1 VNNKEFL
8 PLSKTYREYSIDVSE
23 QRASE
28 FLEEM
33 KRRRIVRDF
42 SNRPVPRGIIE
53 NCLRAAATAPSG
65 ANIQPWHFVVVSA
78 PSVKH
83 QIHEEAEKIEREF
96 YTSKA
101 TQKWVEA
108 LKALHTGPS
117 KPFLKTAPYLIVIFS
132 ELYGLLQNG
141 EKEKYYYVKESI
153 GIATGML
160 ITALHHA
167 GLVSLTYTP
176 YKMGF
181 LNKIL
186 SRPTNEKPFMILVT
200 GYPADEAVVPNITRK
215 PFEEITS
222 FV

>member
-1 VNNKEFL
+1 
-8 PLSKTYREYSIDVSE
+8 
-23 QRASE
+23 
-28 FLEEM
+28 M
-33 KRRRIVRDF
+33 RDF

-53 NCLRAAATAPSG
+53 NCLRTAATAPSG
-65 ANIQPWHFVVVSA
+65 ANIQPWHFVVVSV

-83 QIHEEAEKIEREF
+83 QIHEEAEKIEHEF
-96 YTSKA
+96 YTSEA

-117 KPFLKTAPYLIVIFS
+117 KPFLETAPYLIVIFA
-132 ELYGLLQNG
+132 ELYGLLTNG

-153 GIATGML
+153 GIAAGML

-186 SRPTNEKPFMILVT
+186 SRPANEKPFMILVT
-200 GYPADEAVVPNITRK
+200 GYPADGAVVPNIRRK
-215 PFEEITS
+215 PFEKITS

>member
-1 VNNKEFL
+1 MSNKEFL
-8 PLSKTYREYSIDVSE
+8 SLSKTYRKYSIDISE

-28 FLEEM
+28 FFKEM
-33 KRRRIVRDF
+33 RRRRTVRDF
-42 SNRPVPRGIIE
+42 STRPVPRGIIE
-53 NCLRAAATAPSG
+53 NCLRTAATAPSG
-65 ANIQPWHFVVVSA
+65 ANIQPWNFVVVSD
-78 PSVKH
+78 PSVKR
-83 QIHEEAEKIEREF
+83 QIHEEAEKIEHEF
-96 YTSKA
+96 YTAEA

-117 KPFLKTAPYLIVIFS
+117 KPFLKTAPYLIVIFA
-132 ELYGLLQNG
+132 ELYGLLPNG
-141 EKEKYYYVKESI
+141 KKQKYYYVKESI

-160 ITALHHA
+160 ITAIHHA
-167 GLVSLTYTP
+167 GLASLTYTP

-186 SRPTNEKPFMILVT
+186 SRPVNEKPFMILVA